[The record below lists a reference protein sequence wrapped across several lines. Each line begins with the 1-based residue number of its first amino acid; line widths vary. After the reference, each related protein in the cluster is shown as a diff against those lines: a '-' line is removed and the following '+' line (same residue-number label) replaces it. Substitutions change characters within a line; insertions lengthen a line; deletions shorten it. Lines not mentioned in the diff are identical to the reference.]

1 MAKVKQFKF
10 ENTETIYGYIKGKVK
25 WAKVLETSEYDGQD
39 THNYELNLYPED
51 MQHWIDKVDT
61 TIKSASEE
69 AVAVGKTVNM
79 EGDHFKVDD
88 EGNKFFKF
96 KMKDTNWEGVPQSP
110 EFYNEFGKKVEDWD
124 ALVGN
129 GSTVKVKCNMKPYY
143 MASTK
148 AVGVSFKFT
157 AIQVIDLVEYQAE
170 SGFGDES
177 ADDAPFDGGETTQG
191 GDF

>member
-10 ENTETIYGYIKGKVK
+10 ENTETVYGYIKGKVK

-39 THNYELNLYPED
+39 THNYELNLYPTDTDTWVE
-51 MQHWIDKVDT
+51 KVGA
-61 TIKSASEE
+61 TIKSAVKE
-69 AVAVGKTVNM
+69 AEDAGKIVKM
-79 EGDHFKVDD
+79 EGDHFKVDND
-88 EGNKFFKF
+88 GKKFFKF
-96 KMKDTNWEGVPQSP
+96 KMKDTNWEGEPQKP
-110 EFYNEFGKKVEDWD
+110 EFYNEFGKKVDDWD

-129 GSTVKVKCNMKPYY
+129 GSVIKLKCQMKPYY

-157 AIQVIDLVEYQAE
+157 AIQVIDLVEYQAK

-177 ADDAPFDGGETTQG
+177 EDGEAPS
-191 GDF
+191 GDSEDF